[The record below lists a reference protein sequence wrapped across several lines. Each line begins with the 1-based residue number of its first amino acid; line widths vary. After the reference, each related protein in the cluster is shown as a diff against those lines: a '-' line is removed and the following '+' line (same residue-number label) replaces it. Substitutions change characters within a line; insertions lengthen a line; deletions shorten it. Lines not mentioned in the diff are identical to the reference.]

1 MLTSIGSGYGTI
13 VMLPRL
19 LRGLLLAPL
28 GLRGSEI
35 GPTKTKF
42 ERSSALSVPRNTN
55 EACTAH
61 DVHKNL
67 SPGMKSE
74 NLKLHYVG
82 KLDFKTSLFAK
93 TQLVQNL
100 FFFTLMITHLHLS
113 NHLVILSLDKET
125 VVCKGVQAEL
135 LGVDREMDWMIL
147 LQCEEIVT
155 GDDLY
160 DGSDSF
166 KKIAEMAHSHGA
178 RVGGQ

>member
-1 MLTSIGSGYGTI
+1 MLTSIDPGYGTTI
-13 VMLPRL
+13 MLPRL

-42 ERSSALSVPRNTN
+42 ERSSAVSVPRNTN

-74 NLKLHYVG
+74 NLKLHYIGVLG
-82 KLDFKTSLFAK
+82 FDRSSNFRTKRLLF
-93 TQLVQNL
+93 
-100 FFFTLMITHLHLS
+100 
-113 NHLVILSLDKET
+113 
-125 VVCKGVQAEL
+125 VCKGVQAEL

-147 LQCEEIVT
+147 LHCW
-155 GDDLY
+155 
-160 DGSDSF
+160 
-166 KKIAEMAHSHGA
+166 
-178 RVGGQ
+178 